1 MIRVTDWIVTA
12 GGASFSLAPLTVRQR
27 LALSEDLASERAR
40 TAAADAAL
48 VGMGKA
54 EAAEFVAEARRKALN
69 VASLFLDCYTTQG
82 QIRVLSVAIGS
93 VDRAL
98 EFVGKATVREASRA
112 ALEAL
117 GIDTD
122 KIEADTTDAPSGN
135 A

>member
-1 MIRVTDWIVTA
+1 MIRVTDWTVTA
-12 GGASFSLAPLTVRQR
+12 GGSTFSLAPLTVRQR
-27 LALSEDLASERAR
+27 LALSDDLSAERAR
-40 TAAADAAL
+40 SAAADAAL
-48 VGMGKA
+48 VGMAKA
-54 EAAEFVAEARRKALN
+54 DAAEFVAEARRKGLN
-69 VASLFLDCYTTQG
+69 VAALFLDCYTTQG

-98 EFVGKATVREASRA
+98 EFVGKATAREASRA

-122 KIEADTTDAPSGN
+122 QIEGDTTEPASGN